1 MFGDMAD
8 TFSAVALIAWIVV
21 FERNRGV
28 KGKPLRG
35 GEAALDAPVAFKK
48 EDFQPIKASVDSMP

>member
-8 TFSAVALIAWIVV
+8 TISAEALIAWIVV

-28 KGKPLRG
+28 KGKSLRG
-35 GEAALDAPVAFKK
+35 GEATAP
-48 EDFQPIKASVDSMP
+48 AS